1 MRFKSSFGRLIILE
15 LEEYW
20 GFPLFEI
27 VLFAALLSVLN
38 RLTYSAGYLDLN
50 VYTHS
55 FGFLLHILIVGV
67 IVSRSFA
74 GSINKREIVVLLSYP
89 VRRWAVLLSKIVTSC
104 FVVFGAY
111 AFAVL
116 IDIPLLG
123 LNPFQPAPYILMAI
137 IFVRTLFLCTVV
149 MFMSIALKNEM
160 ISMFVFTLLF
170 IGLEFTL
177 ETFEDPYPYL
187 TSMKGNEVMYDYL
200 TSFFY
205 PMGAH
210 FTAQEFNIA
219 LGFPLLTSLILIII
233 SLIYFQW
240 MMQID

>member
-27 VLFAALLSVLN
+27 VLFAALLSILN
-38 RLTYSAGYLDLN
+38 RITTLHYRQLD
-50 VYTHS
+50 VYTWG
-55 FGFLLHILIVGV
+55 FGTLLHILIVGV
-67 IVSRSFA
+67 IVPRSFA

-89 VRRWAVLLSKIVTSC
+89 VKRWAVLSSKIITSC

-111 AFAVL
+111 ALAVL
-116 IDIPLLG
+116 IDIPLLS

-137 IFVRTLFLCTVV
+137 IFIRTLFLCTVV
-149 MFMSIALKNEM
+149 MLISIALKNET
-160 ISMFVFTLLF
+160 ISMFVSTLLF
-170 IGLEFTL
+170 LGLEFTL
-177 ETFEDPYPYL
+177 TTFEDPYPYL

-205 PMGAH
+205 PMRAH

-219 LGFPLLTSLILIII
+219 LGFPLLTSLILIVI